1 MPVVGLLVI
10 TLLAGGAATALNT
23 VLGRVVAPDPGV
35 LAALDSD
42 EGAPVVEAA
51 SGEAA
56 ASAARTPTARAKSG
70 RQYIDTILRRNI
82 FDPEFIKTYAP
93 NRGSTTSSGT
103 SEAITDLKVRLVG
116 TMVAVPASLSSALI
130 ELEGG
135 DSFGYSI
142 GDKIQ
147 DAEVVAIAPKRVTLR
162 RGDGREEFLEMNEEG
177 APKRT
182 PAASNASEGSSE
194 GGVEQLGDNRYA
206 VDRSLINEYIGDID
220 SISRLGR
227 ALPHRGPDGEF
238 DGYRLSAI
246 RRNTL
251 ADQLGIKNGDVVH
264 TVNGAVLN
272 SVPSAMNA
280 YQTMMN
286 EDSFSF
292 EVTRRGQRM
301 TLEYEIR

>member
-1 MPVVGLLVI
+1 MPVVGLLFLTLFAGGSA
-10 TLLAGGAATALNT
+10 TLLNML
-23 VLGRVVAPDPGV
+23 VGRIVAPDPGV
-35 LAALDSD
+35 LAALDGGGVVSD
-42 EGAPVVEAA
+42 ESGAPEAV
-51 SGEAA
+51 
-56 ASAARTPTARAKSG
+56 ASAG
-70 RQYIDTILRRNI
+70 RQATLRVKSQREYIDSILRRNI

-93 NRGSTTSSGT
+93 NRSSG
-103 SEAITDLKVRLVG
+103 SSSGSSVAITDLKVRLVG

-130 ELEGG
+130 EMDGG

-142 GDKIQ
+142 GDQIQ
-147 DAEVVAIAPKRVTLR
+147 DAEVVAIEPRRVTLR
-162 RGDGREEFLEMNEEG
+162 RGDGRQEFLEIDEAG
-177 APKRT
+177 APTRA
-182 PAASNASEGSSE
+182 PSASTAESGGE
-194 GGVEQLGDNRYA
+194 GGVEQLGENRFA
-206 VDRSLINEYIGDID
+206 VDRSLINEYIGDIE

-264 TVNGAVLN
+264 NVNGAVLN

-280 YQTMMN
+280 YQSMMN
-286 EDSFSF
+286 EDSFTF

-301 TLEYEIR
+301 SLEYEIR